1 MRLSDLF
8 KQVQNSLDV
17 LDKRKIQDDT
27 FKEQLQNILKA
38 KENTEM
44 SLHKEPHV
52 VIEQITE
59 RIKNKTKSLIDQ
71 HREILTE
78 EDIEKRADNYFK

>member
-1 MRLSDLF
+1 MQVI
-8 KQVQNSLDV
+8 KQTNKKKKKQ
-17 LDKRKIQDDT
+17 
-27 FKEQLQNILKA
+27 QNILSSLKA

-59 RIKNKTKSLIDQ
+59 RIKNKTKSLIGQ

-78 EDIEKRADNYFK
+78 EDIEKSADNYFK